1 MGPVDKENAV
11 CLAIPGKIV
20 ELLPDLPLALVDV
33 AGVRRKV
40 DLALLGD
47 EDPRPGDW
55 VLIHVG
61 FALSKISEQDALEQM
76 RTLEVLGEQQSAM
89 DEVRGYGLGEEPG
102 GRSLES
108 GDRSQKTEDRK
119 N

>member
-1 MGPVDKENAV
+1 M
-11 CLAIPGKIV
+11 CLAIPGKIL
-20 ELLPDLPLALVDV
+20 EMLPDLPLALVDV

-47 EDPRPGDW
+47 ENPQPGDW

-76 RTLEVLGEQQSAM
+76 HILEVLGEQQAAM

-102 GRSLES
+102 GES
-108 GDRSQKTEDRK
+108 QEQEKKSRVES
-119 N
+119 